1 MGVRGSDPLLSFQFQ
16 ITVEG
21 STFDA
26 SGYFTEVSGVG
37 TEHEVTEHKVVDHAL
52 GGKEVVQQIPGRV
65 KWGEVTF
72 KKGLTTNT
80 NFWDWRAKV
89 VEGDTE
95 TSRHDVTLT
104 MFDRNYTG
112 AATWVFKNAWPSK
125 ISGPE
130 MKSDSSD
137 FTVEEL
143 TIVHEG
149 LYRDGAGN
157 SEADIPALSDGS
169 HA

>member
-1 MGVRGSDPLLSFQFQ
+1 MGTARLSDPLLSYQFQ
-16 ITVEG
+16 VEVTG
-21 STFDA
+21 GYEA
-26 SGYFTEVSGVG
+26 IGYFTEISGVG
-37 TEHEVTEHKVVDHAL
+37 SEHEVTEHKVVDHTT
-52 GGKEVVQQIPGRV
+52 GKELVQQIPGRV

-80 NFWDWRAKV
+80 NFWEWRQHVVDGNV
-89 VEGDTE
+89 VE
-95 TSRHDVTLT
+95 SRSECTITMYDRAYAPVVTWI
-104 MFDRNYTG
+104 FE
-112 AATWVFKNAWPSK
+112 NAWPSK

-149 LYRDGAGN
+149 LYRFDAPGGVDG
-157 SEADIPALSDGS
+157 IPARSNDRP
-169 HA
+169 